1 MFGLNFKHALL
12 SDVYTPHHW
21 LELVIEGTDAGKPA
35 AEIAGRLYWAT
46 DTHILYK
53 DTSAAW
59 VELWRAEDIIRLA
72 QLAEK
77 SHTSLTNVTSNQ
89 HHTKTVLRAC
99 GIIFNL
105 GLATVG
111 TKQAQAL
118 IPGSLTISKVKIYA
132 DTAPTG
138 ASLIVDV
145 NKNAVTIFTN
155 QANRPQIVVAG
166 HADDSG
172 TPDVTA
178 LVEGDRVSVD
188 VDQVGSTIAGGDD
201 LLIVIL
207 FE

>member
-46 DTHILYK
+46 NTHILYK

-59 VELWRAEDIIRLA
+59 VELWRAEDAIRLTEI
-72 QLAEK
+72 AEK
-77 SHTSLTNVTSNQ
+77 SYNSLTDIPDVTS
-89 HHTKTVLRAC
+89 

-105 GLATVG
+105 GLASVG
-111 TKQAQAL
+111 TKQGQAL
-118 IPGSLTISKVKIYA
+118 IPGTLTISKVKIYS

-145 NKNAVTIFTN
+145 NKNGVTIFTT